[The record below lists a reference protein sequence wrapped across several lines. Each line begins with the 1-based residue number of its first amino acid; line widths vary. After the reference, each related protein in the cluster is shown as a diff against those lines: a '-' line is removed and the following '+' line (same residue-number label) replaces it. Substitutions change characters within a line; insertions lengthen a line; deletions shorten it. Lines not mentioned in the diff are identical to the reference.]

1 MSKLN
6 ADVIIVGGGLA
17 GATLAAILGNS
28 GIACIIIEAGS
39 RIDQSKAYAAD
50 PRALALTHASRH
62 IFDSI
67 NVWSHLPKDRIA
79 YFDGMYV
86 WDENGKGNV
95 EFDSADLCQ
104 PVLGHIVEQSVLQGT
119 LELVIDS
126 IPAIKVYHNAG
137 LTDIGWQQDHV
148 SVTLNNGEKLTAQ
161 LVVGADGV
169 KSTCRELAGINY
181 KVHDY
186 QQTAIACVVNTALPH
201 DNIARQ
207 RFLTH
212 GPLAFL
218 PMTDNKQ
225 CAIVWSTTHEQA
237 EELLKMTATKFNVFL
252 QESFQHTLGEILA
265 SEPRASFPLSR
276 AEAEHYCR
284 ERFTLV
290 GDAAHSIHPLAGQG
304 ANLGLLDAASL
315 AQLIVK
321 AKTANKNIAGRRVLR
336 TYERWRRGENKVMMM
351 TMESFK
357 YAFENQTAPVP
368 MLRNSALNIAN
379 SFIPLKHTIMRHAMG
394 LAGDL
399 PEMAKGHSV

>member
-6 ADVIIVGGGLA
+6 TDVIIVGGGLV
-17 GATLAAILGNS
+17 GATLAALLGKS
-28 GIACIIIEAGS
+28 GIACIILEAGS
-39 RIDQSKAYAAD
+39 KTNQSKAYAAD

-67 NVWSHLPKDRIA
+67 NVWSRLPKDRIA
-79 YFDGMYV
+79 YFEGMYV

-104 PVLGHIVEQSVLQGT
+104 SMLGYIVEQSVLQGT

-126 IPAIKVYHNAG
+126 MPGIKVNHNTG
-137 LTDIGWQQDHV
+137 LTDMRWQEDHV
-148 SVTLNNGEKLTAQ
+148 SVTLDNGEELTAQ

-169 KSTCRELAGINY
+169 KSTCRKLAGINY

-186 QQTAIACVVNTALPH
+186 QQTAVACVVKTTLPH
-201 DNIARQ
+201 ENIARQ
-207 RFLTH
+207 RFLTD

-218 PMTDNKQ
+218 PMSDDKQ
-225 CAIVWSTTHEQA
+225 CAIVWSTTHKQA
-237 EELLKMTATKFNVFL
+237 EELLKMSTTDFNMFL
-252 QESFQHTLGEILA
+252 QESFEHTLGEIPE

-276 AEAEHYCR
+276 AEAEHYCV
-284 ERFTLV
+284 ERFALA

-315 AQLIVK
+315 GQLIVK
-321 AKTANKNIAGRRVLR
+321 AKTGNKDIASRRVLR
-336 TYERWRRGENKVMMM
+336 TYERWRRGENKLMMM

-357 YAFENQTAPVP
+357 YAFENQTPPVP
-368 MLRNSALNIAN
+368 VLRNSALNIAN

-399 PEMAKGHSV
+399 PDIAKGHSI